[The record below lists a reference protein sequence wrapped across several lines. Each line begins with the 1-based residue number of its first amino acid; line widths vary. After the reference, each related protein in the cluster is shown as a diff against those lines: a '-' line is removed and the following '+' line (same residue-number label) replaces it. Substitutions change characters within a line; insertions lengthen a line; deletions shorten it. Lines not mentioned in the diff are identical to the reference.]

1 MKYHRLFS
9 NESLYMYMQIYEMV
23 WSENQIYLFES
34 NNIHIL
40 SLLWPAVRNKLIFR
54 SKQSTGAP
62 SK

>member
-1 MKYHRLFS
+1 
-9 NESLYMYMQIYEMV
+9 MYMQIYEMV

-34 NNIHIL
+34 NNIHIQN
-40 SLLWPAVRNKLIFR
+40 LLWPALRNKSIFH